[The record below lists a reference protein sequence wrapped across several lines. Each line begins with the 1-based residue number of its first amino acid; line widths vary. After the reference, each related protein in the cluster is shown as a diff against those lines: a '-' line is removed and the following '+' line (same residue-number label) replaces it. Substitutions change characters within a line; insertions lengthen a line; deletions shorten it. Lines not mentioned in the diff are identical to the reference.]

1 MDIQV
6 IAAAS
11 VPTPP
16 SGYKTLFVDTSNN
29 NLLSWK
35 NSDGTVTLFSDSDG
49 DPECCACIISK
60 DYADG
65 ILCALKSGML
75 TAADFQ
81 ALISAGFTANVTETN
96 DGAGN
101 ITCNVTLGTNAS
113 AVIAPTGL
121 AIIPDVTDFSHL
133 SSQQYYSQFTP
144 INTTNQGVNWISSD
158 PTKGTVDSTG
168 RVTGVAAGSFTL
180 YAYSQANNTVV
191 GSKNITL
198 T

>member
-6 IAAAS
+6 APAS
-11 VPTPP
+11 SIPTPP

-113 AVIAPTGL
+113 AVIVPTGL
-121 AIIPDVTDFSHL
+121 AIIPNVGSFSHTTT
-133 SSQQYYSQFTP
+133 QQYYPQFTP
-144 INTTNQGVNWISSD
+144 ANTTDQQVIWLVSD
-158 PTKGTVDSTG
+158 PTKASVNTSGLVTGIAAGTV
-168 RVTGVAAGSFTL
+168 RL
-180 YAYSQANNTVV
+180 YAYSQANASIIGTKDIVL
-191 GSKNITL
+191 S
-198 T
+198 